1 MLSAGCL
8 FWLEKLRPLFF
19 TVALVSMA
27 YQVWA
32 VWRRPPFLRTWG
44 VKAILGVSLFLNVLV
59 ITEWIVLYYR
69 YR

>member
-1 MLSAGCL
+1 
-8 FWLEKLRPLFF
+8 
-19 TVALVSMA
+19 VALGSMA

-44 VKAILGVSLFLNVLV
+44 VKTILGVSLFLNVLV